1 MKNIASVKLQI
12 LDLDERIDLLHER
25 SYQPDLSASELKE
38 INKRKKKLQ
47 KSRQKLVKKIE
58 HYTQNKDIIN

>member
-12 LDLDERIDLLHER
+12 SDLDERIDLLHER

-58 HYTQNKDIIN
+58 HYIQNKDIIN

>member
-12 LDLDERIDLLHER
+12 NDLDHRIDILHER
-25 SYQPDLSASELKE
+25 SYNPDISTSELKE

-47 KSRQKLVKKIE
+47 KNRQKLVKKVE
-58 HYTQNKDIIN
+58 QYYSN

>member
-1 MKNIASVKLQI
+1 MKNLTSVKLQI
-12 LDLDERIDLLHER
+12 ADLNERIDILHER
-25 SYQPDLSASELKE
+25 SYQPDLSASEARE